1 VCQGERKG
9 QIKRGNREKDRDKLT
24 EEESNEVSAREAE
37 TGGMGKGQTH
47 DGHRRR
53 GRSGNG
59 RQSALIKMIC
69 TSHIS
74 FIYTTHIHTL
84 CILHTVY
91 I

>member
-1 VCQGERKG
+1 MFKHQHNKTVCVAAQNNLTPTYIHTIYDIYCDYVLKG
-9 QIKRGNREKDRDKLT
+9 
-24 EEESNEVSAREAE
+24 SVEAL
-37 TGGMGKGQTH
+37 M
-47 DGHRRR
+47 
-53 GRSGNG
+53 
-59 RQSALIKMIC
+59 LIC